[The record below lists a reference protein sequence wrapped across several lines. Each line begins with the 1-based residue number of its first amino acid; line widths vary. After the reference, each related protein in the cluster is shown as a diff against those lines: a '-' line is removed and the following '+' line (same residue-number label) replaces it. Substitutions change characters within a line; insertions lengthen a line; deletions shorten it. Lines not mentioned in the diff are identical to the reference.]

1 MHVKCG
7 AKQPGNVQKP
17 WRYTSQ
23 SKLKGKEQFNFLGIR
38 RFKKQNKI
46 KAKQKNQTKTKTPQ
60 LPSKF
65 EASIQLGIQG

>member
-46 KAKQKNQTKTKTPQ
+46 KAKQKKPNKNQNTTT
-60 LPSKF
+60 
-65 EASIQLGIQG
+65 SIQT